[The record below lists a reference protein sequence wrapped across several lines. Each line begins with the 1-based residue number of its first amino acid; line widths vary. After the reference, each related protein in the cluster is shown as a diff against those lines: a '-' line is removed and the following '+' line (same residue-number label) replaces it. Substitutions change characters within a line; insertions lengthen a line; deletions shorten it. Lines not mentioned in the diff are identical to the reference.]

1 MKLGIVAD
9 EIDRDFRAAVAAG
22 KKLGINNFE
31 IRFLKSGRA
40 PMCDA
45 NELREVKQ
53 ISDGEGVRI
62 TNFSPGLFK
71 YTIDET
77 GFRREMDEL
86 FPRVVET
93 AKNWNLASVTVFGFA
108 KTGAKDDD
116 GDLFSSD
123 NPPSRIFD
131 WFTEVCDQA
140 ARENLTLLIEP
151 EPISW
156 ADTFEA
162 TTAIIKKVGASNLK
176 INYDAAN
183 TAWQNRADNAE
194 EILGAVDLVKNVH
207 VKDQKHN
214 ARGSGFPTWLEVGKG
229 EIDYKRRFE
238 ILRTNDYNGVISLE
252 PHFTF
257 DLASFAR
264 CRDAVLR
271 LWNEAGENLTV
282 PLRVYT
288 DER

>member
-40 PMCDA
+40 PVCDE

-53 ISDGEGVRI
+53 ISDGEGVQI

-93 AKNWNLASVTVFGFA
+93 AKNWNLASVTIFGFA

-123 NPPSRIFD
+123 NPPPKIFD
-131 WFTEVCDQA
+131 WFAEVCDKA
-140 ARENLTLLIEP
+140 ARENLELLIEP

-162 TTAIIKKVGASNLK
+162 TRAIIERGGAHNLK

-183 TAWQNRADNAE
+183 TAWQNRADKPE
-194 EILGAVDLVKNVH
+194 EILNAVDLIKNVH
-207 VKDQKHN
+207 VKDQKHER
-214 ARGSGFPTWLEVGKG
+214 RGSGFPVWLEIGQG

-238 ILRTNDYNGVISLE
+238 ILRANNYEGVISLE

-257 DLASFAR
+257 DLPSFAR

-271 LWNEAGENLTV
+271 LWNEAEKGLA
-282 PLRVYT
+282 T
-288 DER
+288 DGHR